1 MADPTETVQSVVD
14 ALKGTIAAPAL
25 VAGGNG
31 SDPAAWK
38 AGPATPG
45 ALMQPIA
52 GLMGVLYGAST
63 DMQTTGKS
71 IADALSGVIAVIR
84 AIADEMTK
92 LTSSAANGMQSLQNA
107 LTLAHTLSPTGPAV
121 VLDSASGLF
130 AQIQQL
136 LADPTKGA
144 IALYQLAQQLDLI
157 RQKVAYPQS

>member
-1 MADPTETVQSVVD
+1 MADPTDTVQTVVD
-14 ALKGTIAAPAL
+14 ALKGTIAAPASSG
-25 VAGGNG
+25 AGTNPG
-31 SDPAAWK
+31 DWQT
-38 AGPATPG
+38 GPATPG
-45 ALMQPIA
+45 PLIAPIA
-52 GLMGVLYGAST
+52 TLMGVLYGASP

-71 IADALSGVIAVIR
+71 IADGLNEVIVVIR
-84 AIADEMTK
+84 AIASQMTT
-92 LTSSAANGMQSLQNA
+92 LTAGAADGMQALQNA

-130 AQIQQL
+130 GQISQL